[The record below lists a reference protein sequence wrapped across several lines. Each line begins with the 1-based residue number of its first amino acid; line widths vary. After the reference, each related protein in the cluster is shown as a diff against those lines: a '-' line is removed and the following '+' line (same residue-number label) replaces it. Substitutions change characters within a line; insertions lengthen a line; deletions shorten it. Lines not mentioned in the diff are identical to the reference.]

1 MNRRKFVK
9 IFAGTSGLFLTG
21 ASGLLQS
28 CKSPAEAPIDP
39 NQQNPLR
46 IPTEI
51 QGGILNAA
59 YGSANVWRGPSSDVL
74 TLNGLFTGP
83 TVRVQKG
90 DAFSI
95 LFTNALGEPSII
107 HWHGINAP
115 SGMDGHPRST
125 IQSGA
130 QFSYKLPIQQRA
142 GTYWYHA
149 HPDANT
155 AKQVY
160 KGFAGIFIID
170 DVEEAPLN
178 LPSGKYDVPLLLQ
191 DKRQRS
197 DNAVT
202 YDPTEEDIIS
212 GFLGNVIL
220 ANGTPN
226 AYLSVEQ
233 TFYRFRLVNA
243 SNARV
248 FKIGFSDGRSFQII
262 ATDGGLLESPM
273 DLTNFNLSPGE
284 RAEII
289 VNFSADPIG
298 RSLKLASIAYDF
310 NSSHRGSTFP
320 QGLAMDILDCR
331 VVRASAT
338 QSKSIP
344 AKLTTL
350 EKLSSPIRTRTFA
363 LTMDHSKPKGIHM
376 INDLVF
382 DLNRIDETVKQGD
395 VELWE
400 FQNTADAFHSMHV
413 HGGQFQV
420 SERLYAGPITPVDG
434 GWKDTVLVYPNET
447 VRVLVR
453 FTDYKGLF
461 LLHCHTLE
469 HEDDGM
475 MINVLVT

>member
-1 MNRRKFVK
+1 
-9 IFAGTSGLFLTG
+9 
-21 ASGLLQS
+21 
-28 CKSPAEAPIDP
+28 
-39 NQQNPLR
+39 
-46 IPTEI
+46 
-51 QGGILNAA
+51 
-59 YGSANVWRGPSSDVL
+59 VWRGPSSDVL

-202 YDPTEEDIIS
+202 YDPTE
-212 GFLGNVIL
+212 
-220 ANGTPN
+220 
-226 AYLSVEQ
+226 EQ